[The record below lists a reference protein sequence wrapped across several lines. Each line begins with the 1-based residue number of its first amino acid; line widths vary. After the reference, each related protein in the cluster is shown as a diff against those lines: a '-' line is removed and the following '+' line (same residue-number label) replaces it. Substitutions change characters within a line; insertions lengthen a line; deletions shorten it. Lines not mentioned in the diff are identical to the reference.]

1 MPLARQPRHHQHISR
16 LPHQPY
22 PSFLGV
28 KTIPPPSQKPIKK
41 ENRIVESYCLL
52 LAHRNEGCEN
62 LPIVEKSKLIIEDHA
77 DRIGK
82 ITLASN
88 IKPKE
93 TKPQK
98 RNC

>member
-1 MPLARQPRHHQHISR
+1 MDPPL
-16 LPHQPY
+16 L
-22 PSFLGV
+22 
-28 KTIPPPSQKPIKK
+28 SQNSLTK

-52 LAHRNEGCEN
+52 LAHRNVACEN
-62 LPIVEKSKLIIEDHA
+62 PPNVEKSKLIMEVHA

-82 ITLASN
+82 INLAVN

-98 RNC
+98 RNCCT

>member
-1 MPLARQPRHHQHISR
+1 MDPPL
-16 LPHQPY
+16 L
-22 PSFLGV
+22 
-28 KTIPPPSQKPIKK
+28 SQNSLTK
-41 ENRIVESYCLL
+41 ENRIVESYCLP
-52 LAHRNEGCEN
+52 LAHRNEVCKN
-62 LPIVEKSKLIIEDHA
+62 PPIVEKPKLIIEDHA

-82 ITLASN
+82 ITLATN